1 MPLPARRRIVTGVQI
16 VRPPFVPHADSSGG
30 HRPGGFAELKG
41 AQLAWVASKVPSV
54 KTVWGSCTTTN
65 GSPGQWYAFYQGWY
79 SAGAFQD
86 GPYYWNISCG
96 ALPTTTTTGPGGTTT
111 TTVAGPP
118 PPSESVCMKKPWTPR
133 C

>member
-1 MPLPARRRIVTGVQI
+1 MATLQVGVAS
-16 VRPPFVPHADSSGG
+16 FVETWPDQC

-86 GPYYWNISCG
+86 GPHHWNISCG
-96 ALPTTTTTGPGGTTT
+96 ALPSTTTTVPGGTTT
-111 TTVAGPP
+111 TTAAGPP
-118 PPSESVCMKKPWTPR
+118 PPSESVCMKKPWTPG